1 MVMPPPPPMAPV
13 PGRPPGTHVQELAAR
28 PGARHRRPSSV
39 VRRRAGAW
47 VDLVVLASRDDQ
59 RLGDMAAGTYVV
71 RTKDLETS
79 AYGAP
84 SRIG

>member
-1 MVMPPPPPMAPV
+1 MVVPPLPPPPPTAPV

-28 PGARHRRPSSV
+28 PGAGTV